1 MGLVGLYLR
10 GLTGEQALRGLGFA
24 HNARMFSSAFPKRQL
39 RALALVASIPL
50 VSATFGLL
58 APALAAPQAFPVPD
72 AATSDAA
79 TDPFYAKPSSAEL
92 SAAAPGT
99 ILRIREIKPKA
110 FFAFDVDAKAWQ
122 LMFRSTD
129 GRGQPV
135 ASITT
140 VLVPPHAPAKGRVL
154 LSYQVAYD
162 ALTLQCAPSQS
173 AIRGRALE
181 QPQISSALSR
191 GWVVSL
197 PDYEGLDSL
206 WGAAVNSGQGVLDA
220 VRAAQRF
227 EPLGLDGVNTKVGL
241 LGYSG
246 GALASTWAAELHP
259 TYAPELNIVG
269 VAAGGVPV
277 DIGNVA
283 RKVDGGMFSGL
294 YLTMVMSLSKA
305 YPEINP
311 EALVNNKG
319 RELMKRAPSACVGQF
334 MTGAT
339 ETLWTY
345 PFKRMG
351 DYVKVP
357 DLLALP
363 VVKRII
369 DENRLGQRTPKVPH
383 YVYQA
388 TLDQVMSMDDLSQW
402 VGGLCKAG
410 VKVQKHTFL
419 AGHLIGLPWGFLGAR
434 DYIADRFEGKPV
446 PSNCP

>member
-1 MGLVGLYLR
+1 
-10 GLTGEQALRGLGFA
+10 
-24 HNARMFSSAFPKRQL
+24 MFSSACITGPL
-39 RALALVASIPL
+39 RRPPVLACLALAFSLSSLVAP
-50 VSATFGLL
+50 AT
-58 APALAAPQAFPVPD
+58 AAPQTFPVPE
-72 AATSDAA
+72 ASVSDAS
-79 TDPFYAKPSSAEL
+79 TDPFYAKPLATEL
-92 SAAAPGT
+92 AAATPGT

-135 ASITT
+135 ASVTT
-140 VLVPPHAPAKGRVL
+140 VLVPPNAPAQGRVL

-162 ALTLQCAPSQS
+162 ALTLKCAPSQS

-227 EPLGLDGVNTKVGL
+227 APLGLDGVNTKVGL

-246 GALASTWAAELHP
+246 GSLASTWAAELHP

-277 DIGNVA
+277 DIGHVA
-283 RKVDGGMFSGL
+283 RKVDGGFFSGL

-305 YPEINP
+305 YPEIKP
-311 EALVNNKG
+311 DDFVNAKG
-319 RELMKRAPSACVGQF
+319 RELMKDAHKACVGQF

-339 ETLWTY
+339 ETLLAY

-351 DYVKVP
+351 DYINVP

-369 DENRLGQRTPKVPH
+369 DENRLGQRMPKVPH

-388 TLDQVMSMDDLSQW
+388 TLDQVMSMDDLNGW
-402 VGGLCKAG
+402 VAGMCKAG
-410 VKVQKHTFL
+410 VKVQKHTFFG
-419 AGHLIGLPWGFLGAR
+419 GHLIGLPWGFLGAR
-434 DYIADRFEGKPV
+434 DYMADRFEGKPV

>member
-1 MGLVGLYLR
+1 MGIVDLHLR
-10 GLTGEQALRGLGFA
+10 GSNTERARGGLELA
-24 HNARMFSSAFPKRQL
+24 HNARMFSSDRIKGLTVLLVGFAGHLQAQTTSLPKTYL
-39 RALALVASIPL
+39 
-50 VSATFGLL
+50 
-58 APALAAPQAFPVPD
+58 VPD
-72 AATSDAA
+72 AATSDAV
-79 TDPFYAKPSSAEL
+79 TDPFYAKPAPADL
-92 SAAAPGT
+92 AAVAPGT
-99 ILRIREIKPKA
+99 ILRIREIRPKA
-110 FFAFDVDAKAWQ
+110 FFAFDVDARGWQ
-122 LMFRSTD
+122 LMFRSND

-140 VLVPPHAPAKGRVL
+140 LLVPPNAPAKGRVL

-162 ALTLQCAPSQS
+162 ALSLKCAPSQS

-227 EPLGLDGVNTKVGL
+227 APLGLDGANTKVGL

-246 GALASTWAAELHP
+246 GSLASTWAAELHP

-283 RKVDGGMFSGL
+283 RKVDGGLFSGL
-294 YLTMVMSLSKA
+294 YLTMVMSLAKA
-305 YPEINP
+305 YPEIK
-311 EALVNNKG
+311 ADSFVNERG
-319 RELMKRAPSACVGQF
+319 RELMKTANNACVGQF

-345 PFKRMG
+345 PFKRMA

-363 VVKRII
+363 EVKRVIA
-369 DENRLGQRTPKVPH
+369 ENRLGQRSPKVPH

-388 TLDQVMSMDDLSQW
+388 TLDQVMSMDDLNQW
-402 VGGLCKAG
+402 VAGMCKAG
-410 VKVQKHTFL
+410 VKVKKHTFL
-419 AGHLIGLPWGFLGAR
+419 AGHLIGLPWGFQGAR

-446 PSNCP
+446 PSDCS

>member
-1 MGLVGLYLR
+1 VFHP
-10 GLTGEQALRGLGFA
+10 GLGFA
-24 HNARMFSSAFPKRQL
+24 HNARMFSSACITGPL
-39 RALALVASIPL
+39 RRPL
-50 VSATFGLL
+50 F
-58 APALAAPQAFPVPD
+58 LAALTVTLGVADGAVATPQTFPVPD
-72 AATSDAA
+72 ASASDAQ
-79 TDPFYAKPSSAEL
+79 TDPFYAKPLAAEL
-92 SAAAPGT
+92 AAVAPGT
-99 ILRIREIKPKA
+99 LLRIREIKPKA
-110 FFAFDVDAKAWQ
+110 FFVFDVDAKAWQ

-129 GRGQPV
+129 GRGQAV

-140 VLVPPHAPAKGRVL
+140 VLVPPNAPAKGRVL

-162 ALTLQCAPSQS
+162 ALTLKCAPSQS

-227 EPLGLDGVNTKVGL
+227 SPLGLDGGNTKVGL

-246 GALASTWAAELHP
+246 GSLASTWAAELHP

-283 RKVDGGMFSGL
+283 RKVDGGLFSGL

-305 YPEINP
+305 YPEIKP
-311 EALVNNKG
+311 ETFVNDKG
-319 RELMKRAPSACVGQF
+319 RELMKNVHGACVGQF

-351 DYVKVP
+351 DYVNVP
-357 DLLALP
+357 DLLAMP

-369 DENRLGQRTPKVPH
+369 DENRLGQRSPKVPH

-388 TLDQVMSMDDLSQW
+388 TLDQVMSMDDLNQW
-402 VGGLCKAG
+402 VGGMCKAG

-419 AGHLIGLPWGFLGAR
+419 AGHLIGLPWGFVGAR
-434 DYIADRFEGKPV
+434 DYIADRFEGKPI